1 MGGGGG
7 GTGPDT
13 PLHGTRSRA
22 NTQVR
27 PYAGRGAFR
36 NQRRA
41 VRNKAHGA
49 GRSPPPTGER
59 RRSRR
64 GVVTP
69 PYGCITGG
77 AQQRADVPKAW
88 LPPAKF
94 RSEIWGVSH
103 GHRPLR
109 PAGGREGGTPGS
121 SCPTG
126 GCGEPPALASGAER
140 SVCGADGRN
149 GWESRQRSP
158 QKCPATP
165 DNPSVS
171 LWPTAPFAQGS
182 LALRGT
188 GDADCRVAALLA
200 MTTVF
205 CHSEA
210 SAHTG
215 RGNPSFLRWTGV
227 RAAVPR
233 AWPPPTKFRAEIWGV
248 GQVVGP
254 YGCSA
259 GGAQQ
264 RRVGRVSGIS
274 WTPPPPARRSG
285 CCRGSRRGP

>member
-1 MGGGGG
+1 MASASQISFRNLGRQSWSSAPTPRG
-7 GTGPDT
+7 GTRGR
-13 PLHGTRSRA
+13 HAG
-22 NTQVR
+22 VVV
-27 PYAGRGAFR
+27 PYGWL
-36 NQRRA
+36 RRA
-41 VRNKAHGA
+41 AAIALG
-49 GRSPPPTGER
+49 S
-59 RRSRR
+59 
-64 GVVTP
+64 
-69 PYGCITGG
+69 G
-77 AQQRADVPKAW
+77 AQ
-88 LPPAKF
+88 
-94 RSEIWGVSH
+94 
-103 GHRPLR
+103 
-109 PAGGREGGTPGS
+109 
-121 SCPTG
+121 
-126 GCGEPPALASGAER
+126 R
-140 SVCGADGRN
+140 SVCGADGRT

-165 DNPSVS
+165 DNPSVG

-227 RAAVPR
+227 QAAAPR
-233 AWPPPTKFRAEIWGV
+233 AWPPPAKFRAEIWGV

-254 YGCSA
+254 YGRSAEALGIRPYGCSA
-259 GGAQQ
+259 GGAQK

-274 WTPPPPARRSG
+274 WTPPPPVRRSG

>member
-1 MGGGGG
+1 MASA
-7 GTGPDT
+7 PT
-13 PLHGTRSRA
+13 PRG
-22 NTQVR
+22 
-27 PYAGRGAFR
+27 GRGTAR
-36 NQRRA
+36 RVVVPYGRLRRA
-41 VRNKAHGA
+41 AAIALG
-49 GRSPPPTGER
+49 S
-59 RRSRR
+59 
-64 GVVTP
+64 
-69 PYGCITGG
+69 G
-77 AQQRADVPKAW
+77 AQ
-88 LPPAKF
+88 
-94 RSEIWGVSH
+94 
-103 GHRPLR
+103 
-109 PAGGREGGTPGS
+109 
-121 SCPTG
+121 
-126 GCGEPPALASGAER
+126 R

-149 GWESRQRSP
+149 GLKLRQRSP
-158 QKCPATP
+158 QKCLSKP

-171 LWPTAPFAQGS
+171 LRLTAPFAQGS

-233 AWPPPTKFRAEIWGV
+233 AWPPPTKFRSEIWGV
-248 GQVVGP
+248 GQVVGPYGRSAEALGIRP